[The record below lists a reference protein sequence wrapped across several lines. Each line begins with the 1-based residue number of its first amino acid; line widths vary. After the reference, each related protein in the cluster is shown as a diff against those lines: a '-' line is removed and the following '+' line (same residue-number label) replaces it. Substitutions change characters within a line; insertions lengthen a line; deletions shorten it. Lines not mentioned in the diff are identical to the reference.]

1 MVVHD
6 DVESEPALTPS
17 KEGTLIVRQ
26 VPMLRAVR
34 GRAAPVVINP
44 RAHPLT
50 HAVSP
55 LSSVLM
61 LTRPGGQ
68 WGRAVGGRR
77 VPHAPGAAGSV
88 PVPVPPP
95 RPALLAC
102 CVAAPL
108 PAPREPRGLC
118 LKQGS
123 REVCMELSAPRGRGA
138 EAGAAEAGRSRR
150 EPRGSWSQRG

>member
-1 MVVHD
+1 MSGLCLNRSSLNLSNGETESVKTMVVHD

-55 LSSVLM
+55 LSSVLT

-68 WGRAVGGRR
+68 RGRAVGGRR

-88 PVPVPPP
+88 PPAPSCPPCMLCGSPPP
-95 RPALLAC
+95 SPTR
-102 CVAAPL
+102 
-108 PAPREPRGLC
+108 APRPV
-118 LKQGS
+118 S
-123 REVCMELSAPRGRGA
+123 
-138 EAGAAEAGRSRR
+138 EAGQPGGVHGALSSKRPWG
-150 EPRGSWSQRG
+150 